1 VSDIILGQSLVV
13 PFKPLSQIRCRLLG
27 AKKKKTNVHESSQL
41 VRTSVKHLLLENA
54 PHVYVLSLSSSSA
67 CSRRGLGEPRTPPLK
82 SCQPCSYLVHYCIAG
97 SLSRRP
103 PASSSRPR
111 PPSCRSPWPCPL
123 RTAPSVPSCFLLALV
138 LNTSAPTTSS
148 WPSSS
153 ASSCSHPC
161 SPPHRAAHVSAPSSL
176 VFVHEQLL
184 YAVIFSGVVVF
195 LRRPDTSS

>member
-1 VSDIILGQSLVV
+1 MSAAWS
-13 PFKPLSQIRCRLLG
+13 
-27 AKKKKTNVHESSQL
+27 KKKKTKNKTNVHESSQL

-123 RTAPSVPSCFLLALV
+123 RTAPSVGLLLDSSISLPASLYRCSAGRRPAPSSDPCLCSRRPRPPEPNCPVPALSYV
-138 LNTSAPTTSS
+138 ARS
-148 WPSSS
+148 PSSS
-153 ASSCSHPC
+153 CLSHLPSCRLL
-161 SPPHRAAHVSAPSSL
+161 PH
-176 VFVHEQLL
+176 LL
-184 YAVIFSGVVVF
+184 P
-195 LRRPDTSS
+195 RW